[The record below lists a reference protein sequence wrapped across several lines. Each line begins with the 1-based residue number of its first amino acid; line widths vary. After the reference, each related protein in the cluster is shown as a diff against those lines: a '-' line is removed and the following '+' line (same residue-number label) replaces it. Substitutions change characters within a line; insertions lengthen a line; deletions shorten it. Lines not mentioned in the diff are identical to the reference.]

1 MYMDAKEVVKKK
13 FNQKVAH
20 ATKRETALGLLSLPY
35 NGGLFK
41 VTHELISFCELM
53 SLRQQIATQNDLE
66 ANPTVVLDQFENP
79 ILIED
84 PVDFTQKLWQR
95 YYEVTNEYYA
105 ELGKIR
111 QIRKPDQI

>member
-1 MYMDAKEVVKKK
+1 MDAKEVVKKK

-20 ATKRETALGLLSLPY
+20 ATKRETILGLLSLPY

-53 SLRQQIATQNDLE
+53 SLRQQIAQQSDLE

>member
-1 MYMDAKEVVKKK
+1 MSAKEVVKKK

-20 ATKRETALGLLSLPY
+20 ATKRETTLGLLSLPY

-41 VTHELISFCELM
+41 VTQELISFGELM
-53 SLRQQIATQNDLE
+53 SLRHQIATQNDLD
-66 ANPTVVLDQFENP
+66 ANPTVVLDSFENP

-105 ELGKIR
+105 ELEKIR

>member
-1 MYMDAKEVVKKK
+1 MDAKDTIKKK

-20 ATKRETALGLLSLPY
+20 ATQRETTLGLLSLPY

-53 SLRQQIATQNDLE
+53 SLRQQMAAEADLE
-66 ANPTVVLDQFENP
+66 ANPTVVLDSYNNP

-84 PVDFTQKLWQR
+84 AVDFTTKLWQR

>member
-1 MYMDAKEVVKKK
+1 MDAREKIKKK

-20 ATKRETALGLLSLPY
+20 ALKRETALGLLTLPY

-41 VTHELISFCELM
+41 VTRDLISFAELM
-53 SLRQQIATQNDLE
+53 SLRQQIATQSDLE
-66 ANPTVVLDQFENP
+66 ANPTVVLDSFNNP

-84 PVDFTQKLWQR
+84 PIDFTTKLWQR

-105 ELGKIR
+105 ELGRIR
-111 QIRKPDQI
+111 QIRKTDQI